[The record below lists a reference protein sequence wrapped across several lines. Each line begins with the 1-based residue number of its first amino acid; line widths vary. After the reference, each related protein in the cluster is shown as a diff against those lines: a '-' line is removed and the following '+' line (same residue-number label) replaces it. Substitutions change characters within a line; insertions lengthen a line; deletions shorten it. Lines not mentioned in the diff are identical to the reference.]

1 MTDYNAPRSTGN
13 TRKKASR
20 QKTAAQKVL
29 SANQGHKARKR
40 FGQNFL
46 HDSNIINKIVRAINP
61 KEGQNLVEIGPG
73 MGAITEP
80 VLEAAGALNVVEIDR
95 DLIPRLRTQFFNYP
109 NFKVYEGDALQY
121 DFTQLID
128 KEAENPAPLRIIGNL
143 PYNISTPLIF
153 HLLSYTEEKLVQDM
167 HFMLQKEVVDRLA
180 AGPGTSDYGRLGIMA
195 QYWCRVE
202 PLFIVGPGAFNPPP
216 KVDSAIVRLVPH
228 DTLPFPTKNIT
239 ILQNVVRQ
247 AFSMRRKT
255 LRNTLK
261 SMIAT
266 ENIDNLGID
275 SNLRPERLTLEE
287 YVKIAD
293 FVNDNPLEPT
303 PKSSDLSAEET

>member
-1 MTDYNAPRSTGN
+1 MTDFNAPRSTGN
-13 TRKKASR
+13 IRKKAGR

-46 HDSNIINKIVRAINP
+46 HDNNVINKIIRAINP

-73 MGAITEP
+73 MGALTEP
-80 VLEAAGALNVVEIDR
+80 VLEAAGSLNVVEIDR

-128 KEAENPAPLRIIGNL
+128 KESENPAPLRIIGNL

-153 HLLSYTEEKLVQDM
+153 HLLSYTEDKLVHDM

-228 DTLPFPTKNIT
+228 DTLPFPTKDIT
-239 ILQNVVRQ
+239 TLQNVVRQ

-261 SMIAT
+261 SLITA
-266 ENIDNLGID
+266 EQIDNLGID
-275 SNLRPERLTLEE
+275 SSLRPERLSLEE

-293 FVNDNPLEPT
+293 FVADNPV
-303 PKSSDLSAEET
+303 DLKDAT

>member
-1 MTDYNAPRSTGN
+1 MTDFNTPRTSGN
-13 TRKKASR
+13 KRKKSNR
-20 QKTAAQKVL
+20 QKTDAQKIL

-46 HDSNIINKIVRAINP
+46 HDSNIINKIVLAINP

-80 VLEAAGALNVVEIDR
+80 VLEATGALNVVEIDR

-153 HLLSYTEEKLVQDM
+153 HLLSYTEQHLVQDM

-202 PLFIVGPGAFNPPP
+202 PLFIVGPGSFNPPP

-228 DTLPFPTKNIT
+228 DTLPFPAKDIT
-239 ILQNVVRQ
+239 ILQHVVRQ

-261 SMIAT
+261 TLITASDI
-266 ENIDNLGID
+266 EKLGID
-275 SNLRPERLTLEE
+275 AGLRPERLTLQE
-287 YVKIAD
+287 YVTLSD
-293 FVNDNPLEPT
+293 FIFDNPLET
-303 PKSSDLSAEET
+303 QDTSQ

>member
-1 MTDYNAPRSTGN
+1 MSDYNAPRSTGN
-13 TRKKASR
+13 TRKKAGR
-20 QKTAAQKVL
+20 QKSAEQKVL
-29 SANQGHKARKR
+29 IANQGHKARKR

-46 HDSNIINKIVRAINP
+46 HDANIINKIILAINP

-73 MGAITEP
+73 MGAITGP
-80 VLEAAGALNVVEIDR
+80 VLEAIGALNVVEIDR

-109 NFKVYEGDALQY
+109 NFNVYEGDALQY

-128 KEAENPAPLRIIGNL
+128 KETENPAPLRIIGNL

-153 HLLSYTEEKLVQDM
+153 HLLGYTEQHLVHDM

-228 DTLPFPTKNIT
+228 KTLPFPAKNIT
-239 ILQNVVRQ
+239 TFQNVVRQ

-261 SMIAT
+261 VMITA
-266 ENIDNLGID
+266 ENIESLDID
-275 SNLRPERLTLEE
+275 SGLRPERLSLEQ

-293 FVNDNPLEPT
+293 FVFDNPLVTEGQ
-303 PKSSDLSAEET
+303 

>member
-1 MTDYNAPRSTGN
+1 MSDYNAPRSTGN
-13 TRKKASR
+13 TRKKAGR
-20 QKTAAQKVL
+20 QKSAEQKVL
-29 SANQGHKARKR
+29 IANQGHKARKR

-46 HDSNIINKIVRAINP
+46 HDANIINKIILAINP

-73 MGAITEP
+73 MGAITGP
-80 VLEAAGALNVVEIDR
+80 VLEAIGALNVVEIDR

-109 NFKVYEGDALQY
+109 NFNVYEGDALQY

-153 HLLSYTEEKLVQDM
+153 HLLGYTEQHLVHDM

-228 DTLPFPTKNIT
+228 KTLPYPTKSIT
-239 ILQNVVRQ
+239 TFQNVVRQ

-261 SMIAT
+261 IMITA
-266 ENIDNLGID
+266 ENIESLDID
-275 SNLRPERLTLEE
+275 SSLRPERLSLEQ

-293 FVNDNPLEPT
+293 FVFDNPIVTEGQ
-303 PKSSDLSAEET
+303 

>member
-1 MTDYNAPRSTGN
+1 MSDFNAPRSTGN
-13 TRKKASR
+13 KRKNAGRPKS
-20 QKTAAQKVL
+20 AAQKVL
-29 SANQGHKARKR
+29 AANQGHKARKR

-46 HDSNIINKIVRAINP
+46 HDANIISKIVRAINP

-109 NFKVYEGDALQY
+109 NFKVHEGDALQY

-153 HLLSYTEEKLVQDM
+153 HLLSYTEQHLVQDM

-228 DTLPFPTKNIT
+228 KTLPFPTKDHNV
-239 ILQNVVRQ
+239 LQHVVRQ

-261 SMIAT
+261 PLITAANIESL
-266 ENIDNLGID
+266 NIDAG
-275 SNLRPERLTLEE
+275 LRPERLSLEE

-293 FVNDNPLEPT
+293 FVAENPLKVE
-303 PKSSDLSAEET
+303 SE

>member
-1 MTDYNAPRSTGN
+1 MSDFNAPRTSGN
-13 TRKKASR
+13 TRKKSAN
-20 QKTAAQKVL
+20 QKSAAKKVL
-29 SANQGHKARKR
+29 AANQGHKARKR

-46 HDSNIINKIVRAINP
+46 HDSHTINKIVLAINP

-109 NFKVYEGDALQY
+109 NFKIYEGDALQY

-128 KEAENPAPLRIIGNL
+128 KEAEKPAPLRIIGNL

-153 HLLSYTEEKLVQDM
+153 HLLSYTEQKLVQDM

-228 DTLPFPTKNIT
+228 DTLPFPTKDISV
-239 ILQNVVRQ
+239 LQHVVRQ

-261 SMIAT
+261 SMITA
-266 ENIDNLGID
+266 ENIESLNID
-275 SNLRPERLTLEE
+275 ASLRPERLSLEE
-287 YVKIAD
+287 YVRIAD
-293 FVNDNPLEPT
+293 FVADHPLTTADSEQ
-303 PKSSDLSAEET
+303 

>member
-1 MTDYNAPRSTGN
+1 
-13 TRKKASR
+13 
-20 QKTAAQKVL
+20 
-29 SANQGHKARKR
+29 
-40 FGQNFL
+40 
-46 HDSNIINKIVRAINP
+46 
-61 KEGQNLVEIGPG
+61 
-73 MGAITEP
+73 
-80 VLEAAGALNVVEIDR
+80 
-95 DLIPRLRTQFFNYP
+95 LIPRLRTQFFNYP

-153 HLLSYTEEKLVQDM
+153 HLLSYTKEHLVHDM
-167 HFMLQKEVVDRLA
+167 HFMLQKEVVQRLA
-180 AGPGTSDYGRLGIMA
+180 AAPGTSDYGRLSIMA

-228 DTLPFPTKNIT
+228 DDLPFPTKSVPT
-239 ILQNVVRQ
+239 FQNVVRQ
-247 AFSMRRKT
+247 AFNMRRKT

-261 SMIAT
+261 SMITA
-266 ENIDNLGID
+266 ENIEGLDID
-275 SNLRPERLTLEE
+275 AGLRPERLSLEE

-293 FVNDNPLEPT
+293 FVFENPLITEGQ
-303 PKSSDLSAEET
+303 

>member
-1 MTDYNAPRSTGN
+1 MTDFNAPRSTGN
-13 TRKKASR
+13 IRKKAGR

-46 HDSNIINKIVRAINP
+46 HDNNVINKIVRAINP

-73 MGAITEP
+73 MGALTEP
-80 VLEAAGALNVVEIDR
+80 VLEAAGSLNVVEIDR

-128 KEAENPAPLRIIGNL
+128 KESENPAPLRIIGNL

-153 HLLSYTEEKLVQDM
+153 HLLSYTEDKLVHDM

-228 DTLPFPTKNIT
+228 DTLPFPTKDIT
-239 ILQNVVRQ
+239 TLQNVVRQ

-261 SMIAT
+261 SLITA
-266 ENIDNLGID
+266 EQIDNLGID
-275 SNLRPERLTLEE
+275 SSLRPERLSLEE

-293 FVNDNPLEPT
+293 FVADNPVAPQDAT
-303 PKSSDLSAEET
+303 